1 MYCQSSKATLI
12 LLIYNDGAI
21 YFGADSQV
29 TGGSSN
35 TFLRSKIFTLD
46 KTSCVAIVGCCGG
59 NVEEMSGKQSF
70 MLLPN
75 VLKSACDE
83 TNEPTMSLQNK
94 ITRVVSKL
102 DTSHRIYML
111 TKTVAN
117 YNKTAD
123 TKLPI
128 QWDFYSQDM
137 TKLTITFFGQW
148 YQLVETN
155 RAALDILLK
164 RGQTTKGSPINA
176 ERAAEPTQQF
186 FMGKKTHRFATNGFS
201 SNFKGHQVARKSEVT
216 SRREFREQFAPL
228 DMEAGIDRQGQAEAN
243 WPGENK
249 L

>member
-1 MYCQSSKATLI
+1 VKTFYYIFLVWMYCQSSKATLI

-94 ITRVVSKL
+94 ITRAVSKL
-102 DTSHRIYML
+102 DASHRIYML

-117 YNKTAD
+117 YSKTA
-123 TKLPI
+123 
-128 QWDFYSQDM
+128 YSMGLLFAGYD
-137 TKLTITFFGQW
+137 KIDNHFF
-148 YQLVETN
+148 
-155 RAALDILLK
+155 
-164 RGQTTKGSPINA
+164 
-176 ERAAEPTQQF
+176 
-186 FMGKKTHRFATNGFS
+186 
-201 SNFKGHQVARKSEVT
+201 
-216 SRREFREQFAPL
+216 
-228 DMEAGIDRQGQAEAN
+228 
-243 WPGENK
+243 WPVVSVS
-249 L
+249 